1 MELAIKPLLLLAT
14 AFYLLLKLAAYL
26 LVAYRNRIFA
36 KSHNCLPPSRLPSAF
51 LGLPNWVRLMRAAKR
66 GDVPDHITNRYSTY
80 GNTWKGRVF
89 FDTTIGTIEPENIKT
104 ILATGFKDFALGSQ
118 RHDSFYP
125 LLGDGIFTL
134 DGAGWEHSRAN
145 LRPQFSREQISDV
158 EALELHVQRL
168 MNRLPEGDGEVAD
181 LQPLF
186 YCLTLD
192 SATEFLLG
200 ESVDSLLSP
209 ELNPTGDAGGGKEE
223 MSFAQAF
230 NVSQMYL
237 IQRTRLRRL
246 YWILHPKRFSEANA
260 VVHRLIDRSVDM
272 ALHPEKRARKVP
284 EGKYVFLDAIATE
297 TKDPK
302 YLRDQTLNI
311 LLAGR

>member
-1 MELAIKPLLLLAT
+1 
-14 AFYLLLKLAAYL
+14 
-26 LVAYRNRIFA
+26 
-36 KSHNCLPPSRLPSAF
+36 
-51 LGLPNWVRLMRAAKR
+51 MRAAKR
-66 GDVPDHITNRYSTY
+66 GDVPDYITNRYRTY
-80 GNTWKGRVF
+80 GNTWKGRIL
-89 FDTTIGTIEPENIKT
+89 FDTTIGTIEPENIKA
-104 ILATGFKDFALGSQ
+104 ILATSFKDFSLGSE

-145 LRPQFSREQISDV
+145 LRPQFSREQVSDI
-158 EALELHVQRL
+158 EALEVHVQRL
-168 MNRLPEGDGEVAD
+168 MDRLPEGDGEVED

-200 ESVDSLLSP
+200 ESVNSLLSP
-209 ELNPTGDAGGGKEE
+209 ELNPTGATEE

-230 NVSQMYL
+230 NVSQTYL
-237 IQRTRLRRL
+237 IQRSRLRRL
-246 YWILHPKRFSEANA
+246 YWMICPKRFSDANA
-260 VVHRLIDRSVDM
+260 IVHRLIDRYVDL
-272 ALHPEKRARKVP
+272 ALHPEKRARKAP
-284 EGKYVFLDAIATE
+284 EGKYVFLDAIAAE